1 MAENNVGLHPQQAK
15 GERDNNVVPMD
26 PAIEERGAQKELVA
40 DRYHLNAPT
49 FTGEE
54 EVEQFIREFGDVMEV
69 TQWPPQGSLAEAENA
84 IDE

>member
-1 MAENNVGLHPQQAK
+1 VSVTIMLFPWT
-15 GERDNNVVPMD
+15 

-49 FTGEE
+49 FMDEE
-54 EVEQFIREFGDVMEV
+54 EVEQFIREFGEVMKV
-69 TQWPPQGSLAEAENA
+69 TQWPPRGSLAEAENV